1 MKPLKL
7 KQLVIAPF
15 SAPGFPL
22 SYSTL
27 GLGID
32 GVVYRYD
39 PKCEGWIPWNMQVV
53 GCRSTHKA
61 KR

>member
-1 MKPLKL
+1 MKTLKL

-39 PKCEGWIPWNMQVV
+39 PKCEGWIPWNS
-53 GCRSTHKA
+53 R
-61 KR
+61 RL